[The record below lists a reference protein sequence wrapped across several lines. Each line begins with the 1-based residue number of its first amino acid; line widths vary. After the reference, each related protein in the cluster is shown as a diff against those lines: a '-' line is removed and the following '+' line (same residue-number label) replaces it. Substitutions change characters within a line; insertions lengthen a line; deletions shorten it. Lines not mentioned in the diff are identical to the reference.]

1 MPCPAHRILC
11 IALLC
16 LLWRPG
22 LGMTLLVAVEDADNR
37 PLEYAD
43 ATGRPTG
50 FHIELVRRVAASLGW
65 QVSFDRVPWQRA
77 QVLLEAGSVDAVTY
91 LVRSPVRETYAVF
104 LPDNRLSETG
114 LDLWV
119 LKSRLGDIRW
129 QPPLSQMMS
138 RWRLGGIQGWYYND
152 DYKAAEAKG
161 APLDLSAPTNIGLAR
176 MLLAGRIDIAL
187 AEPGF
192 LDQVK
197 AELPEAA
204 DRVEILPGSA
214 LPGSPVYIGF
224 TRKADGPAK
233 AKDFAAAYAAWRDT
247 PDYGALIEQF
257 GVADRVK
264 FESLPD

>member
-91 LVRSPVRETYAVF
+91 LVRSPVREAYAVF

-138 RWRLGGIQGWYYND
+138 R
-152 DYKAAEAKG
+152 
-161 APLDLSAPTNIGLAR
+161 
-176 MLLAGRIDIAL
+176 
-187 AEPGF
+187 
-192 LDQVK
+192 
-197 AELPEAA
+197 
-204 DRVEILPGSA
+204 
-214 LPGSPVYIGF
+214 
-224 TRKADGPAK
+224 
-233 AKDFAAAYAAWRDT
+233 
-247 PDYGALIEQF
+247 
-257 GVADRVK
+257 
-264 FESLPD
+264 